1 MYIYIYTIS
10 YHIMS
15 YHIISIYQAI
25 YLSIYIH
32 IYKCIHTYIYIYMKV
47 QLHLPDENAL
57 RSHHARFVGPKGV
70 TIGAHFQLALPA
82 VR

>member
-1 MYIYIYTIS
+1 MNGIKFNISFCRLLIYIYIC
-10 YHIMS
+10 
-15 YHIISIYQAI
+15 
-25 YLSIYIH
+25 IYI
-32 IYKCIHTYIYIYMKV
+32 YVYVNIYMKV